1 MKRIRAE
8 TTVFR
13 IELASRSLLVEQSLQ
28 VLLESPYAL
37 EVAMTLLV
45 VGIYLG
51 IDRFTSPKLVE
62 GADQSNLKDTA
73 VNKAIGI
80 VRIVTLLAAGLVLAA
95 IWRINLTSVLVFT
108 GTALTL
114 IGVAFFASWSLL
126 SNATACFVLLL
137 HPSFRRGN
145 FIRIIDADTHIEGYI
160 ADVTPFNSKLISE
173 SREVVVIP
181 NNMIVGRPAVVDPR
195 DRGDTVGKIPISPGN
210 DISN

>member
-1 MKRIRAE
+1 M
-8 TTVFR
+8 
-13 IELASRSLLVEQSLQ
+13 EQSLQ

-73 VNKAIGI
+73 ANKAIGI

-95 IWRINLTSVLVFT
+95 IWGINLTSVLVFT
-108 GTALTL
+108 GAALTL

-126 SNATACFVLLL
+126 SNVTAYFVLLL

-145 FIRIIDADTHIEGYI
+145 FIRIIDADTYIEGYI

-173 SREVVVIP
+173 SREIVVIP
-181 NNMIVGRPAVVDPR
+181 NNMILGRPAIVNPR
-195 DRGDTVGKIPISPGN
+195 DRGETVGKIPISPGK